1 MACASLPIGAVTFL
15 VTEASADTTLGLNV
29 GTPVTGK
36 SFYITD
42 MVISSDTEMEI
53 SLTESD
59 NDPIMNAMYFPKQ
72 AIWSKTWCTPIILH
86 PTTNLVVTGSIAG
99 NVSVTITGFL
109 K

>member
-1 MACASLPIGAVTFL
+1 MACSSLPIGAVSFL
-15 VTEASADTTLGLNV
+15 ITEASADTTLGLNI

-36 SFYITD
+36 SFHITD
-42 MVISSDTEMEI
+42 MVISADTEMTI

-72 AIWSKTWCTPIILH
+72 AIWSKTWCTPITLH
-86 PTTNLVVTGSIAG
+86 PTTNLVVTGGAVG
-99 NVSVTITGFL
+99 NVSVTITGFI